1 MQKIPYSRLSIL
13 NKINWKVV
21 ELEVINTSILVVT
34 VATTGCIPKS
44 NKIGPKTTPPPIP
57 ITPAMKPANNPV
69 KHNFIIVLFVQI
81 ISLSSYG

>member
-1 MQKIPYSRLSIL
+1 M
-13 NKINWKVV
+13 
-21 ELEVINTSILVVT
+21 
-34 VATTGCIPKS
+34 ATTGCIPKS